1 MAAPDRGRKLTVR
14 PDLWLIRAIGV
25 IVPRRLRADWRQEWE
40 AELRYRELLLADW
53 DKLNW
58 KTKLDLLRRSLGAFV
73 DALLL
78 QPQRWEDEMFQDLRY
93 GVRMLFK
100 EPSFTAVAVL
110 TLALGIGA
118 NTAIFSV
125 VNAVL
130 LQPLP
135 YAKADELVL
144 IYNTPGGDMQ
154 WPFSPVSYLKLKERN
169 SVFTGIAALSNKGWG
184 ANLTGLGEPERLQ
197 GFQVSANLFPLLGV
211 APELGRT
218 FRSEEDRPGENRVV
232 VLSNELWRR
241 LFASDRQIVG
251 QALTLNGE
259 PYTIIGVMPSD
270 FRFFTKT
277 DLWTPLAFTAADEND
292 PAGYLELIAR
302 RKPGVPIEQAG
313 AELET
318 ISRDFN
324 SDPDSKVRARLSLP
338 QAALAQEVRSMLL
351 LLFAAVGFVL
361 LIACVNIANLLL
373 ARGSVRKREL
383 AIRSALGAGRLR
395 VVRQLLVE
403 SSLLALIGG
412 AGGLLLANWGVQFLV
427 SGLPEYVT
435 AANSRVAMLKIDATA
450 LGFTCALSLLTVV
463 LFGLAPAL
471 HLSKTNL
478 NEALKEGGRTAGP
491 RNKLRSVLVVSEVT
505 LAMVLLVGAGLMARS
520 FWRLAHVNLGYEPAG
535 VLTAKIDP
543 SGERYKE
550 LAQVN
555 AFYQE
560 LLERVGAIPGVKD
573 VGIINS
579 LRASFPLSIDEH
591 PPLPPEQQLS
601 AELNQV
607 SADYFKA
614 MGIPLR
620 AGRFF
625 DDRDVKGA
633 QPVVI
638 IDENLA
644 QLDFP
649 GEDPIGKHINC
660 KVSRATPNMSYQI
673 VGVVGG
679 AKYWYLSHQPLPH
692 MYYSYLQDNWW
703 SMSLR
708 VRAQSGDPM
717 KLAGPIRA
725 ELAAIDKNQ
734 PIHSFK
740 PLEATVSEL
749 VAPQR
754 FTTFLLTGFASLAA
768 LLAAI
773 GIYGVMSYAVTQRTR
788 EIGVRLALGAQA
800 VDVLRVVMTQGMIL
814 VAAGIAVGLGAS
826 YALTRFISDL
836 LYGIEPTDP
845 VTLVAITFL
854 LATVAMVA
862 CFIPAHRATK
872 IDPIASLRVE

>member
-1 MAAPDRGRKLTVR
+1 
-14 PDLWLIRAIGV
+14 
-25 IVPRRLRADWRQEWE
+25 
-40 AELRYRELLLADW
+40 
-53 DKLNW
+53 
-58 KTKLDLLRRSLGAFV
+58 
-73 DALLL
+73 
-78 QPQRWEDEMFQDLRY
+78 MFQDLRY

-100 EPSFTAVAVL
+100 EPGFTAVAVL

-144 IYNTPGGDMQ
+144 IYNTPGGEIR
-154 WPFSPVSYLKLKERN
+154 WPFSPVSYVKLKERN
-169 SVFTGIAALSNKGWG
+169 NVFTGIAALSNKGWA

-211 APELGRT
+211 APALGRT
-218 FRSEEDRPGENRVV
+218 FLSEEDRPGENRVV

-270 FRFFTKT
+270 FRFYGKT

-292 PAGYLELIAR
+292 PAGYLQLIAR
-302 RKPGVPIEQAG
+302 LKSGVPIEQAG
-313 AELET
+313 AEVET

-338 QAALAQEVRSMLL
+338 QTALAQEVRSMLL

-373 ARGSVRKREL
+373 ARGSVRQREF

-403 SSLLALIGG
+403 SSLLAFIGG

-450 LGFTCALSLLTVV
+450 LGFTCALSLLTVA

-471 HLSKTNL
+471 QLSKTNL
-478 NEALKEGGRTAGP
+478 NEALKEGGRTAGS

-505 LAMVLLVGAGLMARS
+505 LAMVLLVGGGLMTRS

-560 LLERVGAIPGVKD
+560 LLERVGAIPGVKHA
-573 VGIINS
+573 GIINS
-579 LRASFPLSIDEH
+579 LNAGFSLSIDEH

-601 AELNQV
+601 AQINQV

-620 AGRFF
+620 TGRFF
-625 DDRDVKGA
+625 DDHDVKGA

-660 KVSRATPNMSYQI
+660 KVSRSMPNMSYQI
-673 VGVVGG
+673 VGVVGA
-679 AKYWYLSHQPLPH
+679 AKYWAVSHEPHPH
-692 MYYSYLQDNWW
+692 MYYSYLQENWW

-708 VRAQSGDPM
+708 VRTQSGDPM

-740 PLEATVSEL
+740 ALEATVSEL

-754 FTTFLLTGFASLAA
+754 FTTLLLAGFASLAA

-788 EIGVRLALGAQA
+788 EIGVRMALGAQA
-800 VDVLRVVMTQGMIL
+800 VDVMRVVMSQGMIL
-814 VAAGIAVGLGAS
+814 VGAGVVIGLGAS

-836 LYGIEPTDP
+836 LFGIEPTDP
-845 VTLVAITFL
+845 VTLVAITLL
-854 LATVAMVA
+854 LAAVAMVA
-862 CFIPAHRATK
+862 CFIPARRATK